1 MEIICTHQGADFD
14 GLASM
19 VAAQKLYPGA
29 ILIAPG
35 GCQPPVRAYLQDFP
49 LPIRSRL
56 DVDASAVTRV
66 IIVDTQEPARLG
78 PLQALLWQPHI
89 SVHVYDHHPADIGA
103 LPLLQADYRAI
114 EPLGATTTLL
124 VERIQKRQITL
135 TPSEA
140 TLLAMGL
147 YEETGSLS
155 YAGTTPRDLYAAA
168 YLLECGADLQKV
180 MAYTKPSL
188 TAAQIEL
195 LSAMIQASHV
205 LYLGKK
211 RILLTLIAWPFYVS
225 DIAPLVHH
233 LLKLQGADAILAAVA
248 MEGKIQFIAR
258 SQHEDIDVQHIAQ
271 ALGGGGHRLA
281 AAASLK
287 DVTLPQVEQRLR
299 EELEK
304 QAATWCP
311 IKQLMTT
318 PVQTIRAG
326 ATVKEAERR
335 LTQYEVNALPVVD
348 PAMCF
353 LGLITRESVQKALF
367 HGLDCLR
374 VEDIMLQDI
383 FLATPETGFEVV
395 HRQMLDRNQRVVPI
409 VDDVNRVVGIFSRTD
424 LLRTLHDDMMHHAS
438 GSRFAEYGAELSHCD
453 TKNLMNVIKE
463 RLPDS
468 VQTLLR
474 STGQVGDELG
484 CSVYLVGGIVR
495 DLLLGIP
502 NFDVD
507 IVVEGDGIAFGKRLG
522 ERLGAKVVVH
532 ERFGTAALKLS
543 REAAYPPG
551 LTLDIATAR
560 TEHYEYP
567 TALPTVERSSIKKDL
582 YRRDFTINALA
593 VRLNRHAGE
602 LLDFFG
608 GRRDIKDRVIRVLH
622 SLSIVEDPTRAFRAV
637 RFEQR
642 FGFTI
647 SKETRAFIENAVRM
661 DLFHRLS
668 GHRLGDEMIHLLEEA
683 MPANALQRLHELH
696 LLRFVHSNLE
706 WSVQLKR
713 VCQDIGEI
721 LTWHAVD
728 CPSEPR
734 KAWIPYALALFEQLG
749 PQEATAVWNRL
760 GFPGSFVPIMAEFLS
775 SYHKL
780 LHDLMQASLTPAH
793 IYERLHPWPI
803 ECHIFLMAKM
813 KTLADPNQQV
823 GMQRIKE
830 YLLTLRRMSP
840 LVTGHDLHAL
850 GLRKGPAYRTILDRL
865 LKARLN
871 EEVRTREEALA
882 LARDLVAAERQPAES
897 SPSTSVP

>member
-1 MEIICTHQGADFD
+1 MEIICTHHGADFD

-35 GCQPPVRAYLQDFP
+35 GYQPSVRAYLQEFP
-49 LPIRSRL
+49 LPLHSRL
-56 DVDASAVTRV
+56 DVDVSAVTRV
-66 IIVDTQEPARLG
+66 VIVDTQDPSRLG
-78 PLQALLWQPHI
+78 PLQPLLRQPHI
-89 SVHVYDHHPADIGA
+89 SIHIYDHHPIDADTV
-103 LPLLQADYRAI
+103 PPLQADYRAI

-124 VERIQKRQITL
+124 VEHLRTRHITL
-135 TPSEA
+135 TPAEA
-140 TLLAMGL
+140 TLLAIGL
-147 YEETGSLS
+147 YEETGAFS
-155 YAGTTPRDLYAAA
+155 YSGTTPRDLHAAA

-180 MAYTKPSL
+180 IAYTKPSL
-188 TAAQIEL
+188 TTTQIEL

-211 RILLTLIAWPFYVS
+211 RILLTLVSWPSYVP
-225 DIAPLVHH
+225 DIAPIVHH

-258 SQHEDIDVQHIAQ
+258 SQQEDIDVQRIAQ

-287 DVTLPQVEQRLR
+287 DMTLPQVEHRLR

-304 QAATWCP
+304 QAAMWCP
-311 IKQLMTT
+311 IKDLMTT
-318 PVQTIRAG
+318 PVQTVRSGTTI
-326 ATVKEAERR
+326 KEAERL

-348 PAMCF
+348 PHTRL
-353 LGLITRESVQKALF
+353 LGLVTRESVQKALF

-383 FLATPETGFEVV
+383 FLANPETGFELV

-409 VDDVNRVVGIFSRTD
+409 VDSEKKVVGIFSRTD
-424 LLRTLHDDMMHHAS
+424 LLRTLHEDMTRQIS
-438 GSRFAEYGAELSHCD
+438 GSRFADYGAELPHFD
-453 TKNLMNVIKE
+453 TKNLMKMIKE
-463 RLPDS
+463 RLPDC
-468 VQTLLR
+468 VQMILR
-474 STGQVGDELG
+474 LAEQVSDELR
-484 CSVYLVGGIVR
+484 CSAYLVGGIVR

-522 ERLGAKVVVH
+522 ERLGAKVIVH
-532 ERFGTAALKLS
+532 ERFGTASLKLPK
-543 REAAYPPG
+543 EAGYPPG

-567 TALPTVERSSIKKDL
+567 TALPTVQRSSIKKDL

-593 VRLNRHAGE
+593 VRLNQRPGE

-637 RFEQR
+637 RFAQR

-668 GHRLGDEMIHLLEEA
+668 GHRLGNEVIHLLEEA
-683 MPANALQRLHELH
+683 TPANAIQQLHELH
-696 LLRFVHSNLE
+696 LLQFIHPNIE

-713 VCQDIGEI
+713 LFQDIGDI

-734 KAWIPYALALFEQLG
+734 KAWMPYAFALFEQLG
-749 PQEATAVWNRL
+749 PQEARAVWTRL
-760 GFPGSFVPIMAEFLS
+760 GFPGSFAPVIAEFLQH
-775 SYHKL
+775 YHIL
-780 LHDLMQASLTPAH
+780 LRELTQASLTPAH
-793 IYERLHPWPI
+793 IYERLQSWPI
-803 ECHIFLMAKM
+803 ECQLFLMAKM
-813 KTLADPNQQV
+813 KTLHHPQQQI
-823 GMQRIKE
+823 GLQRIKD
-830 YLLTLRRMSP
+830 YLLTFRRMHP
-840 LVTGHDLHAL
+840 PVTGHDLQAL
-850 GLRKGPAYRTILDRL
+850 GLRKGPAFRKILDRL

-882 LARDLVAAERQPAES
+882 LARDLVAAELRLAES
-897 SPSTSVP
+897 SPSTSIP